1 MWQGD
6 NQSQPTFTSLY
17 RAVCGQLLQVS
28 THHTIPVNVFPLS
41 SEEFHWFWLYLHFR
55 DRLCGE
61 ECYWWMQ
68 FVGAVEFI
76 KTMEWIYT
84 ECGERGDIKKWSWAG
99 VIERSTWLLS
109 VTEYTEEEKRECLR
123 LTKMFIRGLL
133 ISELIRIWKCCH
145 KLKRQTRWF
154 LSPVVTPKKSN
165 AKLNYDHKEWPG
177 YGLWWKSTV
186 YDLWDL

>member
-1 MWQGD
+1 MLQGD

-28 THHTIPVNVFPLS
+28 THHTIPANVFPLS
-41 SEEFHWFWLYLHFR
+41 SEEFHWFWLYLYFR

-84 ECGERGDIKKWSWAG
+84 ECRERGDIKWSWAG
-99 VIERSTWLLS
+99 VIDPLDYWVWPSIQRRRRGSVWDWL
-109 VTEYTEEEKRECLR
+109 KCL
-123 LTKMFIRGLL
+123 FVD
-133 ISELIRIWKCCH
+133 SWY
-145 KLKRQTRWF
+145 QSWF
-154 LSPVVTPKKSN
+154 EFENVVTN
-165 AKLNYDHKEWPG
+165 
-177 YGLWWKSTV
+177 WKDRRGDS
-186 YDLWDL
+186 